1 MLTEA
6 EKRDILEEMEAL
18 PERRAA
24 CIGALNVVQRHRR
37 WVSDESVRDIA
48 EFLEMTPDEVDN
60 VATFYNLIFRRPVG
74 RHVILLCN
82 SATCW
87 MLGYESLL
95 DWLKRRLEIELG
107 QTTSDDRFTLLPVV
121 CLGAC
126 DRAPA
131 LMIDE
136 DLHGPVEADTL
147 EALLEQ
153 YP

>member
-1 MLTEA
+1 MLTES
-6 EKRDILEEMEAL
+6 EKRDILEELKSL
-18 PERRAA
+18 PEKRAA
-24 CIGALNVVQRHRR
+24 CINALNVVQRHRR

-95 DWLKRRLEIELG
+95 DGLKRRLGIELG
-107 QTTSDDRFTLLPVV
+107 QTTPDDRFTLLPVV

-126 DRAPA
+126 DRAPV
-131 LMIDE
+131 LMIDD
-136 DLHGPVEADTL
+136 DLHGPVDGEMLD
-147 EALLEQ
+147 ALLER